1 MKILLVYLFF
11 LISINLSAQTGGVY
25 FVAVDGDDNNP
36 GTYTQPWATWNKA
49 FATADAGDTVYFR
62 GGVYYSYEGIYV
74 YPYEGYGHSGT
85 VSNPILYE
93 GYPPDIAAGNF
104 PILDCTLHCD

>member
-25 FVAVDGDDNNP
+25 FVPVDGDDNNP

-62 GGVYYSYEGIYV
+62 GGVYYSMKLSMYILLMDMGIV
-74 YPYEGYGHSGT
+74 ELLQIRFCMR
-85 VSNPILYE
+85 VILPI
-93 GYPPDIAAGNF
+93 
-104 PILDCTLHCD
+104 